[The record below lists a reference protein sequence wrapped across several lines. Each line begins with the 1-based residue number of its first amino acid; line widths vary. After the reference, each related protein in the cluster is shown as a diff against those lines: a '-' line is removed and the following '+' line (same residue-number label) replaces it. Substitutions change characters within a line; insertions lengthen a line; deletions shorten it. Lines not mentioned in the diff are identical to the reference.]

1 MLWHPDQDAEI
12 SIIPKRSFY
21 APRPSRQPPHDDCH
35 HGLVPGCRICA
46 VVCIS
51 LESGFFRSTHFFFF
65 FSDSH
70 HVAVCLLGKWGPFAW
85 TCCRLSVSLPMGI
98 LVVSRF
104 RLCWTTLP
112 GTSPP
117 QSFSE
122 QRFPFPLGEDLGGKL
137 VWSQRRRVWNV
148 FKNCRTAPRVD
159 AAGCSPTRNLP
170 MDGPHA
176 ARLSHE
182 GRPPACGML
191 SRCGFHLR
199 LGPQ

>member
-21 APRPSRQPPHDDCH
+21 APRPSRQPPRDDCH

-148 FKNCRTAPRVD
+148 FKNCRTAAAPRATCQWTVRTLRVFLTR
-159 AAGCSPTRNLP
+159 AVLLRVGCSL
-170 MDGPHA
+170 A
-176 ARLSHE
+176 V
-182 GRPPACGML
+182 
-191 SRCGFHLR
+191 GFTCDSVPSDQR
-199 LGPQ
+199 F